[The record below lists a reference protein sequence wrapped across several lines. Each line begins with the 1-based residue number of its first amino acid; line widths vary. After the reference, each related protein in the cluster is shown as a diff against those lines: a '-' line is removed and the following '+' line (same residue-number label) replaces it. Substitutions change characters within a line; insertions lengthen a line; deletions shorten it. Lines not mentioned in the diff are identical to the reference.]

1 MRIKNILP
9 IFPFVFSSI
18 LILSCFKT
26 DISPKPILFYFT
38 TVILI
43 CGCTIG
49 FFFKQTNSAWFY
61 VWMVF
66 GSIFGIM
73 ALDQFLLSR
82 NIFWRFF
89 QDSIRGFDDLF
100 FPSPI
105 PFRGLIPLLLFYIV
119 FCRKKSEISIKENE
133 KYAIV
138 IVILYCFFYFIAP
151 LYYGTP
157 GVLMC
162 LNIDRG
168 IGLKMIN
175 LSILVSTILFACFV
189 LFILMKGFGRLKLGY
204 LMSFFLLL
212 FVTIHGFVLLNALK
226 SGRWD
231 SMLTLGDI
239 IYLFRLYLKYIWL
252 LSGAG
257 YMLLLLGDQSFKAN
271 RPSSIQKSNI

>member
-1 MRIKNILP
+1 M
-9 IFPFVFSSI
+9 
-18 LILSCFKT
+18 
-26 DISPKPILFYFT
+26 
-38 TVILI
+38 
-43 CGCTIG
+43 
-49 FFFKQTNSAWFY
+49 
-61 VWMVF
+61 
-66 GSIFGIM
+66 
-73 ALDQFLLSR
+73 
-82 NIFWRFF
+82 
-89 QDSIRGFDDLF
+89 
-100 FPSPI
+100 
-105 PFRGLIPLLLFYIV
+105 LLFYIV